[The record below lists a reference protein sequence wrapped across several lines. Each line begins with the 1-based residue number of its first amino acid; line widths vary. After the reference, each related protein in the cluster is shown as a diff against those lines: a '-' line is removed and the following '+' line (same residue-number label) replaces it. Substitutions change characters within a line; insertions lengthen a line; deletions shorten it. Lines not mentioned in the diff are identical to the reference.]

1 MNAQERTLLRDLAQ
15 KVREL
20 AAQPQ
25 MDGLR
30 KSWYALNDGKPDR
43 PLIVMKFHGVYS
55 DVYPQPVCEDPL
67 ARELEGAFLNLL
79 TEAGWK
85 DDRVIE
91 PEFSVNLSFSFTPFG
106 IPVEKKQALDAHG
119 KPTMGYLSH
128 HIIADLE
135 EDFHL
140 LGKSTWNIE
149 KEYAHKQ
156 ALFAAANEAFGDIL
170 TVKYRTPA
178 PSYAPATALVELMGM
193 ENMLLALYDAPE
205 HFAKA
210 LDMQTDDWLE
220 FLSEIEARGLVA
232 QNTDASYVGQD
243 SYGYSRQLAEVGA
256 RQASFADGWGY
267 ANSQE
272 TVGISPQM
280 FDEVFFPSIAR
291 YAARFGLFAFGCC
304 EPVHP
309 LWERS
314 LSRLPNLRKV
324 SVSPWCDEEAI
335 AGYIRGKGIVYHR
348 KPSPNGFAAVQ
359 WDEEALRAQIAK
371 TARAARGCP
380 LEITF
385 RDITTVHGDS
395 TRLGKAVEIARRA
408 AMENWQP

>member
-1 MNAQERTLLRDLAQ
+1 
-15 KVREL
+15 
-20 AAQPQ
+20 
-25 MDGLR
+25 
-30 KSWYALNDGKPDR
+30 
-43 PLIVMKFHGVYS
+43 
-55 DVYPQPVCEDPL
+55 
-67 ARELEGAFLNLL
+67 
-79 TEAGWK
+79 
-85 DDRVIE
+85 
-91 PEFSVNLSFSFTPFG
+91 
-106 IPVEKKQALDAHG
+106 
-119 KPTMGYLSH
+119 
-128 HIIADLE
+128 
-135 EDFHL
+135 
-140 LGKSTWNIE
+140 
-149 KEYAHKQ
+149 
-156 ALFAAANEAFGDIL
+156 
-170 TVKYRTPA
+170 
-178 PSYAPATALVELMGM
+178 
-193 ENMLLALYDAPE
+193 
-205 HFAKA
+205 
-210 LDMQTDDWLE
+210 MQTDDWLE

-348 KPSPNGFAAVQ
+348 KPSPNGFAAAQ

-385 RDITTVHGDS
+385 RDITTVHGDP

>member
-1 MNAQERTLLRDLAQ
+1 MNAQERTLLRGLAQ

-30 KSWYALNDGKPDR
+30 KSWYALNDGKPDS

-156 ALFAAANEAFGDIL
+156 ALFAAANESFGDIL

-243 SYGYSRQLAEVGA
+243 SYGYSRQLA
-256 RQASFADGWGY
+256 
-267 ANSQE
+267 
-272 TVGISPQM
+272 
-280 FDEVFFPSIAR
+280 
-291 YAARFGLFAFGCC
+291 
-304 EPVHP
+304 
-309 LWERS
+309 
-314 LSRLPNLRKV
+314 
-324 SVSPWCDEEAI
+324 
-335 AGYIRGKGIVYHR
+335 
-348 KPSPNGFAAVQ
+348 
-359 WDEEALRAQIAK
+359 
-371 TARAARGCP
+371 
-380 LEITF
+380 
-385 RDITTVHGDS
+385 
-395 TRLGKAVEIARRA
+395 
-408 AMENWQP
+408 